1 MDRGRVGGG
10 EVVLQEFCLAAG
22 EDAAEVGE
30 EDGGVEVDGKGE
42 RGGGGVEGGGGWQA
56 GAIGVEGEGSVV
68 HGGVVVDER
77 DGEGRDGGA
86 EAVGDDAGEEVAEGM
101 RCIGLALLQGVGL
114 EVGM

>member
-1 MDRGRVGGG
+1 M
-10 EVVLQEFCLAAG
+10 EELCLAAG

-42 RGGGGVEGGGGWQA
+42 RGGGGVDGGGEWQV